1 MITKAIT
8 LKHGF
13 MVGGNAHKDI
23 VLREPT
29 LGDMMAAEE
38 EAPVYNQIAFRA
50 ALACRC
56 IEKVDGFDGVI
67 TLNMMRALKP
77 ADWRI
82 IAKAV
87 DDMEAAG
94 NA

>member
-1 MITKAIT
+1 MITQAIT

-13 MVGGNAHKDI
+13 VVAGEAFTDI
-23 VLREPT
+23 VMREPT

-38 EAPVYNQIAFRA
+38 DAPVYNQIAFRA

-56 IEKVDGFDGVI
+56 IEKVDGYDGVI

-82 IAKAV
+82 IAKAM
-87 DDMEAAG
+87 DDVEAAG

>member
-1 MITKAIT
+1 MITQAIT

-38 EAPVYNQIAFRA
+38 EAPVYN
-50 ALACRC
+50 
-56 IEKVDGFDGVI
+56 
-67 TLNMMRALKP
+67 
-77 ADWRI
+77 
-82 IAKAV
+82 
-87 DDMEAAG
+87 
-94 NA
+94 

>member
-1 MITKAIT
+1 MLGLGVIGGSVANSGLAAARGAQTSTDMLYSAVGSNLT
-8 LKHGF
+8 L
-13 MVGGNAHKDI
+13 A
-23 VLREPT
+23 
-29 LGDMMAAEE
+29 
-38 EAPVYNQIAFRA
+38 NQIAFRA

>member
-1 MITKAIT
+1 MITQAVT
-8 LKHGF
+8 LKYGF
-13 MVGGNAHKDI
+13 SIGGEALPDVI
-23 VLREPT
+23 LREPT

-56 IEKVDGFDGVI
+56 IEKVDVFDGVI

-77 ADWRI
+77 DDWRI